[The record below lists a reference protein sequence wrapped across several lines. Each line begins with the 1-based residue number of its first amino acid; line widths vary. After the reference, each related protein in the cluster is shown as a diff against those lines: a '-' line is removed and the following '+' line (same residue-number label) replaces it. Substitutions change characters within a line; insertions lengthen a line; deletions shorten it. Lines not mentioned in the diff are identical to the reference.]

1 MANKR
6 NTKKVEKIKKELK
19 QNEIKEVSEEVVK
32 EKETKKEKTSKT
44 KTCRYNKL
52 IIVIVCVAAFIGLSL
67 LLPSNGEEK
76 EPEVVY
82 DVSEWATATKEDTV
96 VTVLA
101 STGCG
106 HCQAYK
112 PVINELSKVHKFN
125 LYFFELEELSQD
137 EQNVVLT
144 TYELE
149 NFTGSVPYTFIVKE
163 GKIIDDTLGYADE
176 ETTVEFLTKNG
187 LIK

>member
-6 NTKKVEKIKKELK
+6 NTKKVEKIKKENK
-19 QNEIKEVSEEVVK
+19 KNEVKEVTEEVVN
-32 EKETKKEKTSKT
+32 EKEVKKEKTSKS
-44 KTCRYNKL
+44 KAFKYKGL
-52 IIVIVCVAAFIGLSL
+52 IIAVVCVAAFIGLSL

-76 EPEVVY
+76 EPEVEY
-82 DVSEWATATKEDTV
+82 DVAEWVNDTKEGTV

-125 LYFFELEELSQD
+125 LYFYELEELSQD
-137 EQNVVLT
+137 EQNIVLT

-163 GKIIDDTLGYADE
+163 GKIIDDTLGFADE

-187 LIK
+187 IIK